1 MARAELTY
9 ADSSALV
16 KLLIDEPESVALE
29 REIAKGSV
37 LTTSRIA
44 IVEVSRATALSDPS
58 PEKAEDTRR
67 LLSSCLLV
75 QVTDEVLEGAL
86 TLVSEHVR
94 TLDAIHL
101 ATALRMN
108 AQRMLTYDRR
118 MLASAVEH
126 GIAVSHPGL
135 REPQRPA

>member
-1 MARAELTY
+1 MARAELIY

-16 KLLIDEPESVALE
+16 KLLIEEPESAALE
-29 REIAKGSV
+29 REIAKGSM

-44 IVEVSRATALSDPS
+44 IVEVSRATALCDPS
-58 PEKAEDTRR
+58 PEKAEETRR

-75 QVTDEVLEGAL
+75 QVTEEVLESAL
-86 TLVSEHVR
+86 TLVTEHIR

-108 AQRMLTYDRR
+108 AQRIVTYDRR
-118 MLASAVEH
+118 MLAAAAAH

-135 REPQRPA
+135 RA